1 MQPTSATGERGFT
14 LLELIVVLSIM
25 VLMAGVLPLAL
36 NRMLPARRAALA
48 AEQLTAD
55 ITWLQI
61 RSSATGARGRISLTP
76 TGYRLEVRAQ
86 QKEVDLAAST
96 TLRFMRVDNDA
107 DLGDLT
113 VYPDGTCSPARIT
126 VVDSGRRVSLSISM
140 LTGRV
145 RRAT

>member
-25 VLMAGVLPLAL
+25 VLMAGMLPLAL
-36 NRMLPARRAALA
+36 NRMLPARRVALA
-48 AEQLTAD
+48 AEQLTTD

-61 RSSATGARGRISLTP
+61 RSSATGARGRIVLTP
-76 TGYRLEVRAQ
+76 AGYRLDVSTQ
-86 QKEVDLAAST
+86 QRQVDLAPST

-107 DLGDLT
+107 ALEDLT
-113 VYPDGTCSPARIT
+113 VFPDGTCSPARIA

-145 RRAT
+145 RRTS